1 MDKRY
6 FSVDRDFIKTYNEEI
21 DEGYLHEVDVQYIE
35 KLHEL
40 HNHLL
45 FLPERMKTKKFKKLV
60 ANLQFKTSIKSWIRF
75 EKKVIKVIKFIQN
88 TWLKT

>member
-6 FSVDRDFIKTYNEEI
+6 FSVDRDFIKTYNEES

-35 KLHEL
+35 KLLEL

-60 ANLQFKTSIKSWIRF
+60 ANLQFKTSIKS
-75 EKKVIKVIKFIQN
+75 
-88 TWLKT
+88 

>member
-6 FSVDRDFIKTYNEEI
+6 FSVDRDFIKTYNEES

-75 EKKVIKVIKFIQN
+75 EKKN
-88 TWLKT
+88 H